1 MRRFFGGTALAL
13 AMLCASAAAP
23 AYAATPSSNDG
34 VVVKYKTTPVLTLA
48 VTPNYASGYGA
59 YRAQLGTGTTSTVQT
74 GSLAPGAIDFGSV
87 YQGAV
92 YLYKYAAHVQIK
104 GNTAYSLYGEGSA
117 DLTGYSGAA
126 TGQTMSLAQ
135 SLFWLTSTS
144 GGTDPNTGFS
154 PATAFMPTTVAG
166 SSYDNPTISPYT
178 PSSSP
183 VYTSTGSGDL
193 YYDFQLHLP
202 ATVSTGSYSVYVVYT
217 AVPQ

>member
-1 MRRFFGGTALAL
+1 MRRFFDGTALAL
-13 AMLCASAAAP
+13 AMLCASASAP

-34 VVVKYKTTPVLTLA
+34 VVVKYKTTPVLTLS

-59 YRAQLGTGTTSTVQT
+59 YQAQIGGTASAGQT
-74 GSLAPGAIDFGSV
+74 GSLAPGAIDFGNV

-104 GNTAYSLYGEGSA
+104 GNTAYNLYGEGSA
-117 DLTGYSGAA
+117 DLTGYAGSA
-126 TGQTMSLAQ
+126 TGTTMSLAQ

-144 GGTDPNTGFS
+144 GGSDPNTGYS
-154 PATAFMPTTVAG
+154 PSTAFMPTTVAG
-166 SSYDNPTISPYT
+166 SSYNSGTISPYT
-178 PSSSP
+178 PSSAP

-202 ATVSTGSYSVYVVYT
+202 GTASTGSYSVYVVYT